1 MDTPVESLLSTALMT
16 PMDDPNKESCRWGAP
31 ILIWGPPGIGKS
43 ERIEQASEAAGLDI
57 STLLLATMQPED
69 IGGIPYPD
77 GADGLKMYL
86 ADAGVQALIKAKR
99 GVLFLDELT
108 CARPGVQGAGL
119 GVVWSRKMAGQR
131 MPGGVRVVGAANP
144 TEEAAGGWS
153 LALPMANRFMHFE
166 LTSVDV
172 DSWATWF
179 FGEGA
184 IAELT
189 VEEGE
194 LLIRARWGDVF
205 PRYKGLFVG
214 FMKAMGK
221 DMLLNIPAEGHIDR
235 GRAWRSPRSWVM
247 AARAA
252 ATCEILGRKAS
263 VLDLIGACVGEASA
277 GEWNTWVA
285 KADMPDPEKMLKDG
299 WTPDKRRL
307 DICSAAYGQA
317 IAWVLAK
324 PNKEA
329 REREE
334 RAKWAER
341 AWGLVTDGW
350 KTHKLPDITGVAA
363 MSLVKAGY
371 HTRHSPAMAL
381 ACRDFI
387 AKLGGSFANSI
398 DQKKSA

>member
-16 PMDDPNKESCRWGAP
+16 PMDDPNKEGCRWGSP

-43 ERIEQASEAAGLDI
+43 NRIEQAGAAAGLEV

-69 IGGIPYPD
+69 IGGIPHPD
-77 GADGLKMYL
+77 GEGGLKMYL
-86 ADAGVQALIKAKR
+86 ADIGVQALIKAKR

-119 GVVWSRKMAGQR
+119 GVVWSRKVAGQR

-144 TEEAAGGWS
+144 PEEAAGGWS
-153 LALPMANRFMHFE
+153 LSLPMANRFMHFGITE
-166 LTSVDV
+166 ADV
-172 DSWATWF
+172 DAWASWF
-179 FGEGA
+179 FGENA
-184 IAELT
+184 TAALT

-194 LLIRARWGDVF
+194 ALIRSRWNDVF

-221 DMLLNIPAEGHIDR
+221 DMLLNIPAEGHADR

-252 ATCEILGRKAS
+252 ATCDILDRKGS
-263 VLDLIGACVGEASA
+263 ILELIGACVGATPAS
-277 GEWNTWVA
+277 EWAQWLA

-307 DICSAAYGQA
+307 DICFAAYGQA
-317 IAWVLAK
+317 VAWALAK
-324 PNKEA
+324 TNKD
-329 REREE
+329 E
-334 RAKWAER
+334 RAHWAAR
-341 AWGLVTDGW
+341 AYVLLTDGW
-350 KTHKLPDITGVAA
+350 KTHGLVDIVGASTLP
-363 MSLVKAGY
+363 LVKAGY
-371 HTRHSPAMAL
+371 HTHHSPAMAL
-381 ACRDFI
+381 VSRDLLG
-387 AKLGGSFANSI
+387 KLGDKFVDYIG
-398 DQKKSA
+398 KP